1 MRKFDFTPS
10 AADWTFDFLTVYFS
24 DVFKFSFVWYNVIL
38 TAVCD
43 YGTRLKLLK
52 CFLSLLVD
60 DDAAGLLIAVALDE
74 FTVQRRIIT
83 WSR

>member
-38 TAVCD
+38 TAVRV
-43 YGTRLKLLK
+43 TKVLVLKLLK

-60 DDAAGLLIAVALDE
+60 DDAAGLLSAVALDE
-74 FTVQRRIIT
+74 FTV
-83 WSR
+83 